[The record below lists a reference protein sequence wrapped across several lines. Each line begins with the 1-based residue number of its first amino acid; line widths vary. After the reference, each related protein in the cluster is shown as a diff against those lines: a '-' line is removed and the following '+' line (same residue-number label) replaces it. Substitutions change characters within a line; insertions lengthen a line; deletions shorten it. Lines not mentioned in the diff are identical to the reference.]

1 MAEGHTGM
9 TVLRVACVQLS
20 SSDDVAANV
29 AAASLLIRQAH
40 RDGAQFVLTPEMTSF
55 MDVRPGALQ
64 AKTQSET
71 SHEALEAFQALA
83 RELSLWLLIG
93 SMSTLVQNGKCANR
107 SFLIAPSGEIA
118 ARYDK
123 IHMFDVDIG
132 DGQTYRESDS
142 YQPGRNAVVAD
153 LPNARLGMTVCYD
166 VRFGQLFRRLAQA
179 GAEILCVPAA
189 FTKLSGAAHWH
200 VLLRARAIENGAFV
214 MAAGQCGTHPD
225 GRQTYGHSLI
235 IGPWGEIIAEAGD
248 EPCVIMADLDL
259 GEVAAARGRIP
270 ALRHDRDYALPS

>member
-1 MAEGHTGM
+1 MKI
-9 TVLRVACVQLS
+9 LRVACVQLS

-29 AAASLLIRQAH
+29 AATSLLIRQAH
-40 RDGAQFVLTPEMTSF
+40 REGAQFVLTPEMTSF

-64 AKTQSET
+64 AKTQGET

-270 ALRHDRDYALPS
+270 ALRHDRDYAPPS

>member
-1 MAEGHTGM
+1 M
-9 TVLRVACVQLS
+9 TMLRVACVQLS
-20 SSDDVAANV
+20 SGDDVAANV
-29 AAASLLIRQAH
+29 AAASDLIRQAQ
-40 RDGAQFVLTPEMTSF
+40 REGAAFVLTPEMTSF
-55 MDVRPGALQ
+55 MDVRPGALE

-71 SHEALEAFQALA
+71 NHDALEAFRALA
-83 RELSLWLLIG
+83 RELSLWLQIG
-93 SMSTLVQNGKCANR
+93 SMSTLVQNGKSANR

-132 DGQTYRESDS
+132 DGQTYRESDI
-142 YQPGRNAVVAD
+142 YQPGRSAVIAD
-153 LPNARLGMTVCYD
+153 LPAARIGMTVCYD
-166 VRFGQLFRRLAQA
+166 VRFGRLFRTLAQA

-235 IGPWGEIIAEAGD
+235 ICPWGEIIAEAGE
-248 EPCVIMADLDL
+248 EPGIILADLDL
-259 GEVAAARGRIP
+259 DQVAAARGKIP

>member
-1 MAEGHTGM
+1 
-9 TVLRVACVQLS
+9 
-20 SSDDVAANV
+20 
-29 AAASLLIRQAH
+29 
-40 RDGAQFVLTPEMTSF
+40 
-55 MDVRPGALQ
+55 
-64 AKTQSET
+64 
-71 SHEALEAFQALA
+71 
-83 RELSLWLLIG
+83 
-93 SMSTLVQNGKCANR
+93 MSTLVQSGKSANR

-132 DGQTYRESDS
+132 DGQTYRESDI

-166 VRFGQLFRRLAQA
+166 VRFGRLFRSLAQA
-179 GAEILCVPAA
+179 GAEIFCVPAA
-189 FTKLSGAAHWH
+189 FTKVSGAAHWH

-235 IGPWGEIIAEAGD
+235 IGPWGEIIAEAGE
-248 EPCVIMADLDL
+248 EPGVIMADLDL
-259 GEVAAARGRIP
+259 DQVVAARSRIP

>member
-1 MAEGHTGM
+1 MAEGRIVM
-9 TVLRVACVQLS
+9 TILRVACVQLS
-20 SSDDVAANV
+20 SGDDVAANV
-29 AAASLLIRQAH
+29 AATSLLIRQAH

-55 MDVRPGALQ
+55 MDVRPGALE

-71 SHEALEAFQALA
+71 NHEALEAFRALA
-83 RELSLWLLIG
+83 HELSLWLLIG
-93 SMSTLVQNGKCANR
+93 SMSTLVQSGKSANR

-132 DGQTYRESDS
+132 DGQTYRESDI

-166 VRFGQLFRRLAQA
+166 VRFGRLFRSLAQA
-179 GAEILCVPAA
+179 GAEIFCVPAA
-189 FTKLSGAAHWH
+189 FTKVSGAAHWH

-235 IGPWGEIIAEAGD
+235 IGPWGEIIAE
-248 EPCVIMADLDL
+248 EPGVIMADLDL
-259 GEVAAARGRIP
+259 DQVVAARSRIP